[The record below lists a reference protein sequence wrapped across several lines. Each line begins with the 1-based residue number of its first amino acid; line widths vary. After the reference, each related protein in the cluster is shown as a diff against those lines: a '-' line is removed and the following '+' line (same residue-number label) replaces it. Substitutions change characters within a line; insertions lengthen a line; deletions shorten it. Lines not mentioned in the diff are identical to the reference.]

1 MENSYVQ
8 LRVDDIDEAAQH
20 NDKIKSIPRV
30 AEVILHKI
38 LKLQSFICFTPLFE
52 QTLNRK
58 AANFKTNS
66 RAKTAVKIM
75 LRTSRAS
82 V

>member
-38 LKLQSFICFTPLFE
+38 LKLQSFICFTPLF
-52 QTLNRK
+52 
-58 AANFKTNS
+58 
-66 RAKTAVKIM
+66 
-75 LRTSRAS
+75 
-82 V
+82 

>member
-1 MENSYVQ
+1 MCQAKKRGKNQQEILEFELKINCEMENSYVQ

-38 LKLQSFICFTPLFE
+38 LKLHSFICFTPLF
-52 QTLNRK
+52 
-58 AANFKTNS
+58 
-66 RAKTAVKIM
+66 
-75 LRTSRAS
+75 
-82 V
+82 

>member
-1 MENSYVQ
+1 MGNSYVE

-38 LKLQSFICFTPLFE
+38 LQIQSFICFILFKIYFFFYLNKPWTGKRQISK
-52 QTLNRK
+52 QTRERK
-58 AANFKTNS
+58 
-66 RAKTAVKIM
+66 R
-75 LRTSRAS
+75 L
-82 V
+82 